1 MHRWPTRSGTLLAP
15 LLLSACGLFGA
26 PGATVPAPAVESGTP
41 AAVAPAEPAPA
52 PDPYQFGDW
61 AEETLA
67 TLTLRQKVG
76 QMMMPFVLGDYAPK
90 GSASHGRMARLVE
103 EDEVGGIIMSVGS
116 PTDVAVKLNDLQ
128 GHAAVPLLIGADLET
143 GPGFRLSGAIHS
155 PTNIVLG
162 GATQFP
168 NLMALGATGDA
179 GLAYEM
185 GRITALE
192 ARAVG
197 IHLPFAPVLDVNNNP
212 DNPIINVRSF
222 GEDPAAVSRLGTAF
236 IRGVQEHGG
245 IATGK
250 HFPGHGDTGVDSH
263 LELPVIQA
271 SAERMDSV
279 ELRPFQAAVD
289 AGMGAVMTAHIT
301 VPALNGG
308 TDDPATLSPAVLQ
321 SLLRERMGF
330 DGLLVTDAMDMG
342 AIARGWGRDEATVR
356 AVEAGADIILMPPST
371 TTAID
376 ALVGAVHDGR
386 IPESRIDASVLRIL
400 RTKEQMGL
408 HRQRFVSLE
417 RLPSVVGI
425 PAHTDVASR
434 VARESITLLRNEREL
449 LPLRG
454 TRNAR
459 VISLSYRREAD
470 HLAARYFNSALRARY
485 PRLQALDVYRDSDPE
500 VYDMVLGAGG
510 GGRPGGGLPLRHRR
524 FVQRERGHPGGG
536 GGAHQYAGGAP
547 DPPRGGL
554 LRQSVPDPR
563 LPQGPDVH
571 AGVQR
576 EPGEPAG
583 GRPGPLR
590 ARSPSRGG
598 SPPASPR
605 SSRSGTGSRSRCG
618 SPRPSDSL
626 PDRR

>member
-1 MHRWPTRSGTLLAP
+1 
-15 LLLSACGLFGA
+15 
-26 PGATVPAPAVESGTP
+26 VV
-41 AAVAPAEPAPA
+41 PAEPAPA

-308 TDDPATLSPAVLQ
+308 TEDPATLSPAVLQ
-321 SLLRERMGF
+321 DLLRERMGF

-408 HRQRFVSLE
+408 HRDRFVSLD

-425 PAHTDVASR
+425 PAHTEVASR

-470 HLAARYFNSALRARY
+470 HLAARYFNGALRARY

-500 VYDMVLGAGG
+500 VYDMVLEQSAGADLVVVSLYVTAVSYSGSVAIPEEAAELINTLAERRIPHVVVSFG
-510 GGRPGGGLPLRHRR
+510 NPYLIRDFPRAQTYMLAYSGSPASQRAAAQALFGEIPIQGRLPTRIPPL
-524 FVQRERGHPGGG
+524 FEMGDGIELPVREP
-536 GGAHQYAGGAP
+536 AAQ
-547 DPPRGGL
+547 
-554 LRQSVPDPR
+554 RQSP
-563 LPQGPDVH
+563 
-571 AGVQR
+571 
-576 EPGEPAG
+576 
-583 GRPGPLR
+583 
-590 ARSPSRGG
+590 
-598 SPPASPR
+598 
-605 SSRSGTGSRSRCG
+605 
-618 SPRPSDSL
+618 
-626 PDRR
+626 